1 MATLRPIL
9 GLLFVFLATIVLGQR
24 PLGSRVIDAASLE
37 PLPYASV
44 VCTRTGESVIT
55 NAEGVFRM
63 TEVLDADTLVI
74 SYLGYQRFQ
83 TIVATMRQLPEA
95 RLLPLRTELSA
106 VQVVGRSDAVYDL
119 VIASGKHLRQI
130 GKYEGKVYFELETRT
145 AERTVEGIEC
155 FYNGRFN
162 GANIEALDLKQG
174 RIGLLPDKNR
184 FVVNLNT
191 SRGFML
197 LHPAESNSAFP
208 ATPLQYRS
216 RKALRRDF
224 ELTVLAVTYDP
235 DELYHIRFTPKDSG
249 GAFFQGEL
257 WIDARTAVVKSLQLD
272 CDSCTRHPF
281 QAIVPG
287 DELHG
292 LELHYR
298 QTYVPWQGRSMLS
311 TIEMEY
317 ALTYHGSAGDPRLA
331 APAEDLALDRRMRT
345 KGILHLY
352 APEVRFILPLFRYD
366 AGQTDYR
373 KVLSMPYD
381 SAFWAEAP
389 GLVPTE
395 RQLQDQALF
404 AKEGLLVGKNSA
416 LDRSGRNGRGFFES
430 NYAFWSAQQRIGLKG
445 TMAESAYVPPVA
457 MSTDVTANQV
467 HLVVQL
473 YLNIDRADTGYRT
486 FSATVFDGF
495 SSYCHLDDKRNADL
509 LLNIFFDLCEI
520 ERRRMQAAL
529 DQPGLSIER
538 IRAIHADAEKSMDR
552 ISAKFLKE
560 TRYGMDAEKMAKW
573 NGRVVSELGVD
584 NFALF
589 GILKGGK

>member
-1 MATLRPIL
+1 MARLRPIPV
-9 GLLFVFLATIVLGQR
+9 LLFVFLATIVLGQR
-24 PLGSRVIDAASLE
+24 PLGSRVVDAASLE

-44 VCTRTGESVIT
+44 VCLRTGESVIT

-63 TEVLDADTLVI
+63 IEVVEADTLVI

-119 VIASGKHLRQI
+119 VIASGKHLRQL

-155 FYNGRFN
+155 FYNGSFN

-197 LHPAESNSAFP
+197 LHPAESNGAFP

-224 ELTVLAVTYDP
+224 ELTVLSITYDT

-257 WIDARTAVVKSLQLD
+257 WVDARTAVVRSLQLD

-281 QAIVPG
+281 QAIFPG

-298 QTYVPWQGRSMLS
+298 QTYVPWQGRSMLN

-331 APAEDLALDRRMRT
+331 ARAEDLALDRRMRT

-352 APEVRFILPLFRYD
+352 APDVQFILPLFRYD

-404 AKEGLLVGKNSA
+404 AKEGLLVGNNST
-416 LDRSGRNGRGFFES
+416 LDRSGRKGRGFFES

-445 TMAESAYVPPVA
+445 TLAEGAYVPPVA
-457 MSTDVTANQV
+457 MSTEVTANEV

-473 YLNIDRADTGYRT
+473 FLNVDRTDTGYRT

-538 IRAIHADAEKSMDR
+538 IRAIHANAEKSMDHTTG
-552 ISAKFLKE
+552 KFLKE
-560 TRYGMDAEKMAKW
+560 TRYGMDAEEMAQW

>member
-298 QTYVPWQGRSMLS
+298 QTYVPWKGRIILS